1 MRATA
6 RPPLARRE
14 RQIMDLI
21 YRLGRATAGEV
32 HDGLSD
38 PPSYS
43 TIRALLKVL
52 ETKGHVK
59 HEVDGP
65 RYVYAPTVPRER
77 ARESALRQVVTTF
90 FDGSSAAA
98 AAALLDLSDTPMDQT
113 ELKRLA
119 ALVAQAKKEGR

>member
-6 RPPLARRE
+6 GPALARRE

-21 YRLGRATAGEV
+21 YRLGRASAAEIHAGLP
-32 HDGLSD
+32 DS
-38 PPSYS
+38 PSYS
-43 TIRALLKVL
+43 TVRALLRVL
-52 ETKGHVK
+52 ETKGHLK

-65 RYVYAPTVPRER
+65 RYVYVPTVTRER
-77 ARESALRQVVTTF
+77 ARQSALRQVVNTF

-98 AAALLDLSDTPMDQT
+98 AAALLDLSDTPLDQT

>member
-1 MRATA
+1 MRTTA

-21 YRLGRATAGEV
+21 YRLGRASAADV
-32 HDGLSD
+32 ADGLSD

-43 TIRALLKVL
+43 TIRALLRVL
-52 ETKGHVK
+52 ETKGHLK
-59 HEVDGP
+59 HEIAGP
-65 RYVYAPTVPRER
+65 RYVYVPIVPRER
-77 ARESALRQVVTTF
+77 ARESALRQIVNTF

-98 AAALLDLSDTPMDQT
+98 AAALLDLSDTRMDQT

-119 ALVAQAKKEGR
+119 GLVAQAKREGR

>member
-1 MRATA
+1 MAPNA

-21 YRLGRATAGEV
+21 YRRGRATAAEV
-32 HDGLSD
+32 HAGLAD
-38 PPSYS
+38 PPGYS
-43 TIRALLKVL
+43 AIRALLRVL
-52 ETKGHVK
+52 EIKGHLRHV
-59 HEVDGP
+59 VDGP
-65 RYVYAPTVPRER
+65 RYVYLPTVPRER
-77 ARESALRQVVTTF
+77 ARESALRQLVNTF

-98 AAALLDLSDTPMDQT
+98 AAALLDLSDARIDQA

>member
-1 MRATA
+1 MRTTA

-21 YRLGRATAGEV
+21 YRLGRASAADV
-32 HDGLSD
+32 ADGLSD

-43 TIRALLKVL
+43 AIRALLRVL
-52 ETKGHVK
+52 ETKGHLK
-59 HEVDGP
+59 HEIDGP
-65 RYVYAPTVPRER
+65 RYVYVPIVPRER
-77 ARESALRQVVTTF
+77 ARESALRQLVNTF

-98 AAALLDLSDTPMDQT
+98 AAALLDLSDTRMDQS

-119 ALVAQAKKEGR
+119 GLVAQAKREGR

>member
-1 MRATA
+1 MRTTA

-21 YRLGRATAGEV
+21 YRLGRASAAEV
-32 HDGLSD
+32 ADGLSD

-43 TIRALLKVL
+43 TIRALLRVL
-52 ETKGHVK
+52 ETKGHLK
-59 HEVDGP
+59 HEIDGP
-65 RYVYAPTVPRER
+65 RYVYVPIVPRER
-77 ARESALRQVVTTF
+77 ARESALRQIVNTF

-98 AAALLDLSDTPMDQT
+98 AAALLDLSDTRMDQT

-119 ALVAQAKKEGR
+119 GLVAQAKREGR

>member
-6 RPPLARRE
+6 RPALARRE

-21 YRLGRATAGEV
+21 YRLGRASAGDV
-32 HDGLSD
+32 LAGLPDS
-38 PPSYS
+38 PSYS
-43 TIRALLKVL
+43 TVRALLRVL
-52 ETKGHVK
+52 ETKGHLK
-59 HEVDGP
+59 HDVDGP
-65 RYVYAPTVPRER
+65 RYVYVPTVTRER
-77 ARESALRQVVTTF
+77 ARESALRQVVNTF

-98 AAALLDLSDTPMDQT
+98 AAALLDLSDTALDQT

>member
-21 YRLGRATAGEV
+21 YRLGRATAADV
-32 HDGLSD
+32 ADGLSD
-38 PPSYS
+38 PPGYS
-43 TIRALLKVL
+43 AIRALLRVL
-52 ETKGHVK
+52 ETKGHLR
-59 HEVDGP
+59 HEVAGP
-65 RYVYAPTVPRER
+65 RYVYLPTVPRER
-77 ARESALRQVVTTF
+77 ARESALRQLVNTF
-90 FDGSSAAA
+90 FDGSGAAA

>member
-1 MRATA
+1 MRTTA

-21 YRLGRATAGEV
+21 YRLGRASAADV
-32 HDGLSD
+32 AAGLSD

-43 TIRALLKVL
+43 AIRALLRVL
-52 ETKGHVK
+52 ETKGHLK
-59 HEVDGP
+59 HEIDGP
-65 RYVYAPTVPRER
+65 RYVYVPTVPRER
-77 ARESALRQVVTTF
+77 ARESALRQLVNTF

-98 AAALLDLSDTPMDQT
+98 AAALLDLSDTRMDQT

-119 ALVAQAKKEGR
+119 GLVAQAKREGR

>member
-1 MRATA
+1 MRTTT

-21 YRLGRATAGEV
+21 YRLGRATAADV
-32 HDGLSD
+32 ADGLSD
-38 PPSYS
+38 PPGYS
-43 TIRALLKVL
+43 AIRALLRVL
-52 ETKGHVK
+52 ETKGHLK

-65 RYVYAPTVPRER
+65 RYVYVPTVPRER
-77 ARESALRQVVTTF
+77 ARESALRQLVNTF

-98 AAALLDLSDTPMDQT
+98 AAALLDLSDARMDQT

-119 ALVAQAKKEGR
+119 TLVAQAKKEGR

>member
-1 MRATA
+1 MRTTA

-21 YRLGRATAGEV
+21 YRLGRATAADV
-32 HDGLSD
+32 ADGLSD
-38 PPSYS
+38 PPGYS
-43 TIRALLKVL
+43 AIRALLRVL
-52 ETKGHVK
+52 ETKGHLK

-65 RYVYAPTVPRER
+65 RYVYVPTVPRER
-77 ARESALRQVVTTF
+77 ARESALRQIVNTF

-98 AAALLDLSDTPMDQT
+98 AAALLDLSDARMDQT

-119 ALVAQAKKEGR
+119 GLVAQAKREGR

>member
-1 MRATA
+1 MRTTA

-21 YRLGRATAGEV
+21 YRLGRASAADV
-32 HDGLSD
+32 ADGLSD
-38 PPSYS
+38 PPGYS
-43 TIRALLKVL
+43 AIRALLRVL
-52 ETKGHVK
+52 ETKGHLK

-65 RYVYAPTVPRER
+65 RYVYVPTVPRER
-77 ARESALRQVVTTF
+77 ARESALRQLVNTF

-98 AAALLDLSDTPMDQT
+98 AAALLDLSDTRMDQT

-119 ALVAQAKKEGR
+119 GLVAQAKREGR

>member
-6 RPPLARRE
+6 RPALARRE

-21 YRLGRATAGEV
+21 YRLGRASAGDV
-32 HDGLSD
+32 LAGLPDS
-38 PPSYS
+38 PSYS
-43 TIRALLKVL
+43 TVRALLRVL
-52 ETKGHVK
+52 ETKGHLK

-65 RYVYAPTVPRER
+65 RYVYVPTVTRAR
-77 ARESALRQVVTTF
+77 ARESALRQLVNTF

-98 AAALLDLSDTPMDQT
+98 AAALLDLTDTALDQT

>member
-1 MRATA
+1 MRTSA

-21 YRLGRATAGEV
+21 YRLGRATAADV
-32 HDGLSD
+32 ADGLSD
-38 PPSYS
+38 PPGYS
-43 TIRALLKVL
+43 AIRALLRVL
-52 ETKGHVK
+52 ETKGHLK

-65 RYVYAPTVPRER
+65 RYVYVPTVPRER
-77 ARESALRQVVTTF
+77 ARESALRQIVNTF

-98 AAALLDLSDTPMDQT
+98 AAALLDLSDARMDQT

-119 ALVAQAKKEGR
+119 TLVAQAKKEGR

>member
-6 RPPLARRE
+6 GPALARRE

-21 YRLGRATAGEV
+21 YRLGRASAAEV
-32 HDGLSD
+32 HADLPDS
-38 PPSYS
+38 PSYS
-43 TIRALLKVL
+43 TVRALLRVL
-52 ETKGHVK
+52 ETKGHLK

-65 RYVYAPTVPRER
+65 RYVYVPTVTRER
-77 ARESALRQVVTTF
+77 ARQSALRQVVNTF

-98 AAALLDLSDTPMDQT
+98 AAALLDLSDTPLDQT